1 MNRHRRG
8 FLPLCLLI
16 IALGWIFGPPGL
28 AKTPEK
34 TFRISV
40 SQFVEHP
47 ALDAVLKGFQDDLKE
62 AGVPVAYSVHNAQ
75 ANMATAGQIASQIM
89 GESPDLILTI
99 ATPTSQAAAQALKKS
114 PHMAKVPFLFTAVT
128 DPLAAGLVS
137 DLEAPGGN
145 LTGVSDRLPVDRH
158 IEMVRTFYPEL
169 KRLGV
174 LYNAGEANSRATVE
188 QIKEEGAKH
197 GFEVVEATVSKSSD
211 VYQAAGSLSGKVDAV
226 WIPTDN
232 TVVSGLESAVK
243 VSNASD
249 LPLFCADVDSVAR
262 GAVAAMGFDYY
273 QHGRQTGAMARRI
286 LLDGA
291 DPGKTPVETQETLQ
305 LHLNLTA
312 AREMGVDVP
321 ESIRKRADKV
331 YE

>member
-1 MNRHRRG
+1 MNQFRRE
-8 FLPLCLLI
+8 FLPFLLFLAI
-16 IALGWIFGPPGL
+16 GWTFGPAAL
-28 AKTPEK
+28 AETSDK

-62 AGVPVAYSVHNAQ
+62 AGVPVEYSIHNAQ
-75 ANMATAGQIASQIM
+75 ANMATAGQIASQMM

-114 PHMAKVPFLFTAVT
+114 PHMAKIPFLFTAVT

-145 LTGVSDRLPVDRH
+145 ITGVSDRLPVDRH
-158 IEMVRTFYPEL
+158 VEMVRTFYPEL

-211 VYQAAGSLSGKVDAV
+211 VYQAAGSLTGKVDAV

-232 TVVSGLESAVK
+232 TVVSALESALK
-243 VSNASD
+243 VGAAGD
-249 LPLFCADVDSVAR
+249 LPIFCADVDSVAR

-273 QHGRQTGAMARRI
+273 QHGRQTGEMARRI
-286 LLDGA
+286 LVNGA

-305 LHLNLTA
+305 LHLNLTT

-321 ESIRKRADKV
+321 ESIRERADKV